1 MLQKYLALENFEVEN
16 QWPSQDYANVN
27 KNQNSFF
34 KTLAYVHCWYTLIVF
49 VNKFNLKKISL
60 KAIKH
65 VQKYHQHMPPP
76 SPYWLNVFLKA
87 FEPF

>member
-16 QWPSQDYANVN
+16 QWPSQNYANVN

-49 VNKFNLKKISL
+49 VNK
-60 KAIKH
+60 
-65 VQKYHQHMPPP
+65 
-76 SPYWLNVFLKA
+76 LN
-87 FEPF
+87 